1 MRNLRQLH
9 YYDESCEEDNDT
21 DEETIEKFEFDL
33 EQFRFYE
40 KYQSKGINE
49 KNKTQQLIRYW
60 KIFLDPIF
68 N

>member
-1 MRNLRQLH
+1 MRSLRQLH

-49 KNKTQQLIRYW
+49 KNKT
-60 KIFLDPIF
+60 
-68 N
+68 